1 MIAKRPR
8 AKRTALGPYGLG
20 LLQPARVFEP
30 KEPAEVAATLRAA
43 AAAGEAVVVH
53 GGGTLQSAANAP
65 SRYDVALSTRRLNA
79 LYDYDARDLT
89 AGAGAGMT
97 LGALARTLAQHGQ
110 FLPLDAPLPA
120 QATLGGTLAAGW
132 AGPRRATYGRPRDLL
147 IGATLALADGTLAK
161 TGGMVVKNVTGYDM
175 GKLYVGSHGTLGV
188 IVRANFK
195 ILPAPQTRRLAIA
208 PFDEDERERAIAH
221 AAALVLEPTALLV
234 VDGFREALSST
245 RPRVIALLEGSEH
258 LVDRATRDLRSALG
272 AAGVAET
279 RLLDGDDAARAFQ
292 AVLDA
297 YVARDGDASVTFL
310 SRGLPSE
317 AGARATRVRAA
328 IPGAET
334 IADLR
339 TGDVVVRVREIAA
352 ESGDEE
358 PASSIDRA
366 VRAVLGRATVLA
378 AGPAARADAWGDPP
392 STLATMRAL
401 KSAFDPHAILAPGR
415 FVGAI

>member
-8 AKRTALGPYGLG
+8 AKRTALGPYALG
-20 LLQPARVFEP
+20 ALQPARVFEP
-30 KEPAEVAATLRAA
+30 KEPGEVAATLRGA

-53 GGGTLQSAANAP
+53 GGGTLQGASNAP
-65 SRYDVALSTRRLNA
+65 VRYDVALSTKKLTA

-97 LGALARTLAQHGQ
+97 LAVLARILAEHGQ
-110 FLPLDAPLPA
+110 FLPLDAPLPS

-195 ILPAPQTRRLAIA
+195 VLPAPQTRRLAIA
-208 PFDEDERERAIAH
+208 PFDEDERERAVAH
-221 AAALVLEPTALLV
+221 ASTLLLEPSALLV
-234 VDGFREALSST
+234 VDGFREALATT
-245 RPRVIALLEGSEH
+245 RPRLIALLEGSEH
-258 LVDRATRDLRSALG
+258 SVDRATRELRSALG

-279 RLLDGDDAARAFQ
+279 RLLDGDDAWRAFQ

-297 YVARDGDASVTFL
+297 YVARAGDNSVTLL
-310 SRGLPSE
+310 SRGLPSD
-317 AGARATRVRAA
+317 ASARAQRVRAA
-328 IPGAET
+328 IAGAET

-339 TGDVVVRVREIAA
+339 TGDVVVRVREIVPP
-352 ESGDEE
+352 EGENGSVSG
-358 PASSIDRA
+358 IDRT
-366 VRAVLGRATVLA
+366 VRDLLGRATVLA
-378 AGPAARADAWGDPP
+378 AGPASRAEAWGDPP

-401 KSAFDPHAILAPGR
+401 KTAFDPHGILAPGR
-415 FVGAI
+415 FLGAI